1 MNQLRPARAFAAAAA
16 FPFAFLTIAAPYVA
30 LIRMTTRHWT
40 VSHEFTAAMMY
51 GMSDVSSDSNAWRR
65 LGFSPAVSP
74 FAALFADPKLY
85 LEKVWGDFVT
95 SLYNFGQALDPI
107 LTFFLGVGLRRRG
120 RKLLA
125 RDERRLGVSRAT
137 LCLAFVKRSPRYGL
151 LRSVRGSTFRLDGPV
166 RGSHAFAS

>member
-1 MNQLRPARAFAAAAA
+1 
-16 FPFAFLTIAAPYVA
+16 
-30 LIRMTTRHWT
+30 MTTRHWT

-51 GMSDVSSDSNAWRR
+51 GMGDVSSDSNVWRR

-85 LEKVWGDFVT
+85 LEEVWGEFVT

-107 LTFFLGVGLRRRG
+107 LAFFLGVSLRRRG
-120 RKLLA
+120 RKLSA
-125 RDERRLGVSRAT
+125 RDERRFGISRAT
-137 LCLAFVKRSPRYGL
+137 LCLEFVKSYPPYGL
-151 LRSVRGSTFRLDGPV
+151 LRSVGSSTSRLDGPV